1 MSTAEKNRAH
11 NNALVQRAIVTAVS
25 VGAAI
30 AVVVVIIAWLGF
42 DPLARNGAIVGA
54 LLSLVI
60 TMPALI
66 VAYWGIARSPVI
78 MLGTV
83 ACTWGGKMLVLILS
97 LILLREET
105 WLSMQWVGIALL
117 FGAIAPIVVEGVL
130 LARTRPKI
138 EV

>member
-11 NNALVQRAIVTAVS
+11 NNALVQKAIVSAVA
-25 VGAAI
+25 VGAVIA
-30 AVVVVIIAWLGF
+30 AVVVLVAWVGF

-60 TMPALI
+60 TLPALI
-66 VAYWGIARSPVI
+66 VAYWGIAQSPVI

-83 ACTWGGKMLVLILS
+83 ACTWGGKMLVLIVC
-97 LILLREET
+97 LILLREAT
-105 WLSMQWVGIALL
+105 WLSMPWVGIALL
-117 FGAIAPIVVEGVL
+117 FGAVAPTAVEGVL

>member
-11 NNALVQRAIVTAVS
+11 NNALVQKAIVSAVI
-25 VGAAI
+25 VGAVIA
-30 AVVVVIIAWLGF
+30 AVVVLVAWVCF
-42 DPLARNGAIVGA
+42 DPLARNGAIIGA

-60 TMPALI
+60 TLPALI
-66 VAYWGIARSPVI
+66 VAYWGIAQRPVI

-83 ACTWGGKMLVLILS
+83 ACTWGGKMLVLIVCLM
-97 LILLREET
+97 LLREAT
-105 WLSMQWVGIALL
+105 WLSMPWVGIALL
-117 FGAIAPIVVEGVL
+117 FGAVAPTAVEGVL